1 MDSDHDIRK
10 NPDYVT
16 AVNALISEM
25 NGHGKNVYVV
35 AQENYEKLTLPTTDI
50 EQTTTES
57 NIPKTAPT
65 EISEEIEKN
74 NPESDSSDI
83 SIREEFP
90 KGIYYND
97 MESHVSEKRKVE
109 IRYEMS
115 ELASKNGYALSY
127 DTLSRYVDEFEKAV
141 NGNPKKQHY
150 RPFNYGRT
158 GRPPER
164 GQQKRNFPPH

>member
-1 MDSDHDIRK
+1 MDSHHDIRK

-35 AQENYEKLTLPTTDI
+35 AQENYEKLTLPTSDI
-50 EQTTTES
+50 EHTTTES

-74 NPESDSSDI
+74 NPESASSDI

-97 MESHVSEKRKVE
+97 MESHVSEKTQR
-109 IRYEMS
+109 R
-115 ELASKNGYALSY
+115 
-127 DTLSRYVDEFEKAV
+127 
-141 NGNPKKQHY
+141 NPLW
-150 RPFNYGRT
+150 NVRT
-158 GRPPER
+158 S
-164 GQQKRNFPPH
+164 F